1 MTPRLRHPVPRAAA
15 ALLALAL
22 AGCGPM
28 TAGQADATQDTPA
41 ETGFRFGDI
50 TFQPCTLD
58 SGTAQTTIDAR
69 CGVLEVA
76 EDPDA
81 ADGRTINLNIAWL
94 PATSASGG
102 TDDPVFFFAGGPGQA
117 ATTLAW
123 HINQSLRQVRRQ
135 RDLILIDQRGTGS
148 SNPLSCLDA
157 DGDTIPLD
165 PEAMVS
171 AEAMLPYVQTCLA
184 SMEGRAD
191 PRMYTTG
198 HAIVD
203 FDAVRQA
210 LGVEQINLVGGSY
223 GTRVA
228 QQYAGAYPQHV
239 RTMVIDGVAPNDL
252 VVGGEFDRTFDRAL
266 QIQSGYCEA
275 DPQCR
280 ERFGGDLRT
289 SLRALLETLRTAPVQ
304 VDFHHPRTHEPQQ
317 DTITADTVTGLAFF
331 FSYAPQTV
339 SMLPLLLDEAA
350 EGRYGPLM
358 ALSALA
364 NDQMQDMLNR
374 GMQWSVVCAEDAP
387 RHVPDADADTI
398 LGPEAAE
405 MLFNA
410 CQVWPAGTPRAG
422 YTELLQSDVPTLLL
436 SGELDPVTPPEYAEQ
451 VLPSLPN
458 GRHLVLQ
465 GQSHGTLAVGCM
477 PRLLGQFVESA
488 NAHDLDTT
496 CLEDVRPVPPF
507 TSFNGWEP

>member
-1 MTPRLRHPVPRAAA
+1 MTPRLRSPAPVAA
-15 ALLALAL
+15 ALLALALAL

-28 TAGQADATQDTPA
+28 TAGQDDTADSK
-41 ETGFRFGDI
+41 GFRFGDI

-58 SGTAQTTIDAR
+58 SGMAQTTIEAR
-69 CGVLEVA
+69 CGELEVA

-81 ADGRTINLNIAWL
+81 ADGRRIGLNIAWL
-94 PATSASGG
+94 PATGAAGG
-102 TDDPVFFFAGGPGQA
+102 TNDPVFFFAGGPGQA

-123 HINQSLRQVRRQ
+123 QINQSLRQVRRQ
-135 RDLILIDQRGTGS
+135 RDLILIDQRGTGG

-157 DGDTIPLD
+157 DGEPMPLD
-165 PEAMVS
+165 PEAMAS
-171 AEAMLPYVQTCLA
+171 AGSLLPYVQDCLA
-184 SMEGRAD
+184 SLEGRAD

-198 HAIVD
+198 HAIAD
-203 FDAVRQA
+203 FNAVREA
-210 LGVEQINLVGGSY
+210 LGVERINLVGGSY

-228 QQYAGAYPQHV
+228 QQYAAAWPQHV
-239 RTMVIDGVAPNDL
+239 RTLVIDGVAPNDL

-266 QIQSGYCEA
+266 RIQSDYCEA
-275 DPQCR
+275 DPQCQ
-280 ERFGGDLRT
+280 ERFGGDLRGRLGT
-289 SLRALLETLRTAPVQ
+289 LLDTLRSAPVE
-304 VDFHHPRTHEPQQ
+304 VDFHHPRTHAPRR

-339 SMLPLLLDEAA
+339 SMLPLLLDEATH
-350 EGRYGPLM
+350 GRYGPLM

-364 NDQMQDMLNR
+364 SDQMQDMINR

-387 RHVPDADADTI
+387 RHVPDPDADTL
-398 LGPEAAE
+398 LGAETAE
-405 MLFNA
+405 MLFAA

-422 YTELLQSDVPTLLL
+422 HTDPLASDVPALLL
-436 SGELDPVTPPEYAEQ
+436 SGELDPVTPPEYAER
-451 VLPSLPN
+451 VLPGLPN
-458 GRHLVLQ
+458 GRHLVLE

-477 PRLLGQFVESA
+477 PRLLGQFIESA

-496 CLEDVRPVPPF
+496 CLDAVRPVPPF